1 MNDVSSLQVDVP
13 QHETRPSGLL
23 SGLRKPQGDHG
34 GRPALSLLQRIA
46 QSILFVSASQ

>member
-13 QHETRPSGLL
+13 QHETRP

>member
-13 QHETRPSGLL
+13 QHETRPSGL
-23 SGLRKPQGDHG
+23 RKPQGDHG
-34 GRPALSLLQRIA
+34 GRPGALSLLQRIA